1 MSSVTSN
8 SVPSSVDYPFPSGF
22 SLDSLHSNSSGID
35 MPSSQLLSRIGQ
47 LSGPRIPLRPF
58 APKDGSLT
66 TSNAPFNT
74 GLNNPSSSQSHMAD
88 IEQGPDSANRTYSFV
103 ALPGNA
109 VKKIQPRRRYD
120 EIDTRHILDAHM
132 RLQKHG
138 PMRSPSEFEELH
150 KQWVRSYLV
159 GGPARR
165 GDKTRFNDLNMYD
178 PACSGGIPS
187 PNAQYDTSHNGSN
200 SNGIAKTLSNWSN

>member
-1 MSSVTSN
+1 MITDSASE
-8 SVPSSVDYPFPSGF
+8 PSSSPASYYPFPSGF

-120 EIDTRHILDAHM
+120 EIECLYRCCDPTVPKFVAHAISSTR
-132 RLQKHG
+132 
-138 PMRSPSEFEELH
+138 
-150 KQWVRSYLV
+150 
-159 GGPARR
+159 
-165 GDKTRFNDLNMYD
+165 T
-178 PACSGGIPS
+178 
-187 PNAQYDTSHNGSN
+187 
-200 SNGIAKTLSNWSN
+200 